1 MNATEMVQAKTGR
14 KNPCTCLECVEKDEF
29 GQPAKFYDVV
39 VRTTNDGD
47 RIAVTKDGSEHTRT
61 YRAKHWICDACGT
74 KFNWPPHPS
83 GKLPARTQVVNGST
97 PVEKFVYYG
106 CGMCP
111 AYAAGG
117 PRPMVDEDGGGQVAI
132 KGTYAA

>member
-1 MNATEMVQAKTGR
+1 MNATEVAKKAAGR

-29 GQPAKFYDVV
+29 GQPAKFYDVTT
-39 VRTTNDGD
+39 RTTNDGD
-47 RIAVTKDGSEHTRT
+47 RVSVILEGSEHTRT

-83 GKLPARTQVVNGST
+83 GKLPARTQVVNGRDSM
-97 PVEKFVYYG
+97 EKFVYYG

-111 AYAAGG
+111 AYATGG
-117 PRPMVDEDGGGQVAI
+117 SRPMADEDGGGQVSV
-132 KGTYAA
+132 KGQNAA